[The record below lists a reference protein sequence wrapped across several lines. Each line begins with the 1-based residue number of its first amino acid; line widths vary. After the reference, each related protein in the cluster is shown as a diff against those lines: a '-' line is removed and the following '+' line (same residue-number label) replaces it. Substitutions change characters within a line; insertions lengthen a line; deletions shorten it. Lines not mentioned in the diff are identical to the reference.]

1 MKKYYK
7 KPDLSFLDTASEM
20 YDICTASG
28 GDIVYK
34 GDMNGYFEG
43 EAPED

>member
-1 MKKYYK
+1 MKKHYK

-28 GDIVYK
+28 DIVYN
-34 GDMNGYFEG
+34 GDLGGYIEG
-43 EAPED
+43 ESPED